1 MPQPPLTPL
10 QVDRVIN
17 MLTKARAGVG
27 IINSLSNRDTLD
39 SPSILLR
46 TCFSSPFLHNII
58 NILNLISTAIH
69 NNITVS
75 PQVFIYLPLSILL

>member
-1 MPQPPLTPL
+1 MPQAPLTPL

-46 TCFSSPFLHNII
+46 ICFSSPFLHNII
-58 NILNLISTAIH
+58 NILNLTSTAIH